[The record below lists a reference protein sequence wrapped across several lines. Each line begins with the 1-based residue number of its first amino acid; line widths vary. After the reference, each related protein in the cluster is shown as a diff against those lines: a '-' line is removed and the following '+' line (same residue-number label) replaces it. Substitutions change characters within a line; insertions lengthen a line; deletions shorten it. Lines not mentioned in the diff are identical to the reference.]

1 MVDIIDQVKVPKRLI
16 RKIVWDYVLMT
27 IGVSFMALSMVWFLD
42 PYKVSAGGVSG
53 IAIVLRRAIGIPLG
67 MTMLVL
73 NIPLFLLG
81 VKMLG
86 RKFGVRTLY
95 GFVMFSLLTDFIYEI
110 VYKTLLHRNNYLLS
124 DPSTVDVLGDLDP
137 LLAAI
142 FGGILLGFGLGL
154 VFRGQGSTAGS
165 DIVAQIAVKY
175 RIATAG
181 QTFMVFD
188 FIVISVA
195 AFFFENV
202 AYALIG
208 FVALY
213 ISSKTVDLVV
223 EGLGNARGLFIISDR
238 WKPIMKRIMAEMD
251 RGVTLL
257 HGEGGYTGKEKEV
270 IFCVITRRSIYKVR
284 QIVIEEDPS
293 AFMVITDLHE
303 VYGLGFKPH
312 KDDEVPI

>member
-1 MVDIIDQVKVPKRLI
+1 MEKAIIPVVPKRMIKRIL
-16 RKIVWDYVLMT
+16 WDYALMT
-27 IGVSFMALSMVWFLD
+27 VGVTFMALAMVWFLD

-81 VKMLG
+81 VRALG
-86 RKFGVRTLY
+86 KKFGIRTLY
-95 GFVMFSLLTDFIYEI
+95 GFVMFSVLTDLIDGVLYR
-110 VYKTLLHRNNYLLS
+110 TLLHKQSYLLS
-124 DPSTVDVLGDLDP
+124 DPTSIDVLKDLDP

-142 FGGILLGFGLGL
+142 FGGILLGIGLGL

-195 AFFFENV
+195 AFFFGNV
-202 AYALIG
+202 AFALIG

-213 ISSKTVDLVV
+213 VSSKVVDLVV
-223 EGLGNARGLFIISDR
+223 EGIGNTRGVFIISDE
-238 WKPIMKRIMAEMD
+238 WKRISDRIMEELD

-257 HGEGGYTGKEKEV
+257 HGEGGYTGKDKEV
-270 IFCVITRRSIYKVR
+270 IFCVVTTRNIYKVR

-293 AFMVITDLHE
+293 AFMVISNLRE
-303 VYGLGFKPH
+303 AYGLGFKPH
-312 KDDEVPI
+312 KDEEVPL